1 MIKINRKFISVYS
14 YFIDK
19 KAASFDNNFSKNQI
33 LGAIQPLVSM
43 VHDAQYLIK
52 GYRSFFDFLYEAIQ
66 PLRGVKNFIAGAA
79 SIFISLCF
87 LLFQAVSYPFSANKK
102 ESYST
107 HLKNNFLLSLSWMI
121 NGLALCLR
129 GLTQFFATPLT
140 WFVKIPLRA
149 SITEHFGA
157 PKIEENE
164 EIKYLVNLA
173 EKQYENM
180 HIELE
185 PTLLK
190 DLHEEFLDNL
200 SIQQETKINSN
211 DEARFYKAFSKV
223 DYVDFFAAENY
234 IGLFKNRMN
243 PNSPDKNSSNPQFNL

>member
-1 MIKINRKFISVYS
+1 MIKINRKFISLYN

-52 GYRSFFDFLYEAIQ
+52 GYRSFLDFLYEALQ
-66 PLRGVKNFIAGAA
+66 PFRGIKNFIAGAA
-79 SIFISLCF
+79 SIFISICF

-164 EIKYLVNLA
+164 EIEYLVNLA
-173 EKQYENM
+173 EKQHENM
-180 HIELE
+180 HIELNS
-185 PTLLK
+185 TLK
-190 DLHEEFLDNL
+190 DLHKEFLHNL
-200 SIQQETKINSN
+200 NNHQETKINSK
-211 DEARFYKAFSKV
+211 DEAQFYKVLSKANYT
-223 DYVDFFAAENY
+223 DNFATENY

-243 PNSPDKNSSNPQFNL
+243 PHTPDKNSPNPQFNL